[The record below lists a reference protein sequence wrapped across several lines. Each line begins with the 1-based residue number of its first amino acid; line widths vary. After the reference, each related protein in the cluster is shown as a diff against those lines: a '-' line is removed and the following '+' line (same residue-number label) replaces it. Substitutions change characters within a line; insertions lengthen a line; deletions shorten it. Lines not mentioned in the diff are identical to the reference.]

1 MRVDA
6 DLARKLETAEG
17 RISKLRADAM
27 KNVEQ
32 IALDTA
38 EAMTARLGVKAS
50 KADLKKAVKAALEK
64 RA

>member
-1 MRVDA
+1 
-6 DLARKLETAEG
+6 
-17 RISKLRADAM
+17 M

-32 IALDTA
+32 IAVDTA

>member
-17 RISKLRADAM
+17 RISKLRAYAM

-32 IALDTA
+32 IAVDTA